1 MDKTNIENKL
11 SALFEQWSGQQPTQ
25 ISALPVSG
33 SDRRYFRL
41 TQESFSAIG
50 VYNANL
56 KENKAFLQFTG
67 AFQQVGLKVP
77 KVYSSD
83 LAEEFYLLEDLGDL
97 TLLQALEQARSAEPL
112 SMEFPPQI
120 LDYYRDAHHKLV
132 LLQIEGAKKINFDYC
147 YPTALFNKQS
157 MLWDCNQFKY
167 WYLQPTQC
175 LYDELALETDFH
187 TLCAYLSK
195 ADGDY
200 FMFRDFQARN
210 IMVHENELYFID
222 YQGGRK
228 GPLQYD
234 VASLLFQAKAQIP
247 NALREE
253 LLAHYIKAVKTYIDI
268 DESSFRSFYYGF
280 VLIRCMQVLG
290 AYGFKGYYQQ
300 KAHFLKSIPY
310 ELENLKWIL
319 KNVQLPIDID
329 YLYDLLKNV
338 LVAHQNPKEVLGQK
352 SSSVQQPLALHI
364 QSFSYHKGALD
375 DVSGHGIGYVFDC
388 RLIHN
393 PGRYMEY
400 KQLSG
405 LDPEVKAFFENEME
419 MHDFLEPI
427 ITMLTKSV
435 NKYLERGF
443 SDLGINFG
451 CTGGQHRSVY
461 AAESIARYLENRF
474 GEQVKINLRHRE
486 QNSWSK

>member
-1 MDKTNIENKL
+1 
-11 SALFEQWSGQQPTQ
+11 
-25 ISALPVSG
+25 
-33 SDRRYFRL
+33 
-41 TQESFSAIG
+41 
-50 VYNANL
+50 
-56 KENKAFLQFTG
+56 
-67 AFQQVGLKVP
+67 
-77 KVYSSD
+77 
-83 LAEEFYLLEDLGDL
+83 
-97 TLLQALEQARSAEPL
+97 
-112 SMEFPPQI
+112 
-120 LDYYRDAHHKLV
+120 
-132 LLQIEGAKKINFDYC
+132 
-147 YPTALFNKQS
+147 
-157 MLWDCNQFKY
+157 
-167 WYLQPTQC
+167 
-175 LYDELALETDFH
+175 
-187 TLCAYLSK
+187 
-195 ADGDY
+195 
-200 FMFRDFQARN
+200 
-210 IMVHENELYFID
+210 MVHENELYFID

-310 ELENLKWIL
+310 ALENLKWIL

-405 LDPEVKAFFENEME
+405 LDP
-419 MHDFLEPI
+419 
-427 ITMLTKSV
+427 
-435 NKYLERGF
+435 
-443 SDLGINFG
+443 
-451 CTGGQHRSVY
+451 
-461 AAESIARYLENRF
+461 
-474 GEQVKINLRHRE
+474 
-486 QNSWSK
+486 